1 MDKQQVAHT
10 ILQHA
15 LPEVPF
21 DGWTDAVI
29 DRAAVK
35 SGLKPGE
42 YVRIFPAGVI
52 DALNAWALQADA
64 HLRAQAETLDLSAM
78 KVRER
83 IAALVKLR
91 IAYHTSNREALR
103 SAMSF
108 YLLPWHA
115 MHGLRCLNRTVDL
128 IWQLAGDRSVDFN
141 WYSKRMLLA
150 GVYSSTLLYWL
161 DDASEQQVKSWEF
174 LARRIENVMQVGKM
188 MPFGKQRAKA

>member
-1 MDKQQVAHT
+1 MDKQQIAHA
-10 ILQHA
+10 ILQQA

-35 SGLKPGE
+35 CGLRPGE

-52 DALNAWALQADA
+52 DALNAWAAQADA
-64 HLRAQAETLDLSAM
+64 NLRAQAATLDLSAL
-78 KVRER
+78 KIRER
-83 IAALVKLR
+83 IAALVKRR
-91 IAYHTSNREALR
+91 IEHHTANREALR

-108 YLLPWHA
+108 YLVPWHA
-115 MHGLRCLNRTVDL
+115 VHGMRCLTRTVDL
-128 IWQLAGDRSVDFN
+128 IWELAGDRSLDFN

-161 DDASEQQVKSWEF
+161 DDTSEQQQNSWSF
-174 LARRIENVMQVGKM
+174 LDRRIANVLQLGKM
-188 MPFGKQRAKA
+188 MPFGKAKKA